1 MKDLR
6 KNKRYGEQFAYVL
19 DSVYAES
26 EETGKEITG
35 QLTDKQ
41 KVEWVFGQ
49 FDLEFNDVYNKRRYP
64 NEQERLANYLQG
76 LPSCINLAFSNYD
89 IMQLGKSWG
98 CCQTEKKAA
107 EFVGRWFSVMALRLL
122 QLRDRL
128 CK

>member
-6 KNKRYGEQFAYVL
+6 NNKRYGEQFAYVL
-19 DSVYAES
+19 DAIYAES
-26 EETGKEITG
+26 EETGEEITS

-41 KVEWVFGQ
+41 KVEWVFRQ
-49 FDLEFNDVYNKRRYP
+49 FDIEFNYDYNKKRYP

-76 LPSCINLAFSNYD
+76 LPSCINIAFSDYD
-89 IMQLGKSWG
+89 IKQLGKSWG
-98 CCQTEKKAA
+98 YCKTEKKAA
-107 EFVGRWFSVMALRLL
+107 EFVGRWFSVMAFRLL